1 MQAICVVVKA
11 EGLAFRS
18 SIVVDLVRIAN
29 RKMHWREKGF
39 LYIFFPFG
47 LWPQAKSLESHVPTV
62 FENQG
67 KSLIASKASYDFT
80 QITDTLFS
88 IAEKKNNNFGRE
100 NSNATFLSNFYTVCI
115 AMDSIFRYRTQLQ
128 QQQQMELE
136 TGGETKFGKGICQLW
151 LWKDV
156 FVEGF
161 NFLFILEFIFTNQ

>member
-88 IAEKKNNNFGRE
+88 IAEKKIILDVKIQMRHFCPISTLYALPWIQFLGTAHSFSSRWSWRLEERPSLERGFANFGFE
-100 NSNATFLSNFYTVCI
+100 KTSS
-115 AMDSIFRYRTQLQ
+115 
-128 QQQQMELE
+128 
-136 TGGETKFGKGICQLW
+136 
-151 LWKDV
+151 
-156 FVEGF
+156 
-161 NFLFILEFIFTNQ
+161 

>member
-67 KSLIASKASYDFT
+67 KSLDLIASKASYDFT
-80 QITDTLFS
+80 QIRDSTLFS
-88 IAEKKNNNFGRE
+88 IESLA
-100 NSNATFLSNFYTVCI
+100 I
-115 AMDSIFRYRTQLQ
+115 
-128 QQQQMELE
+128 
-136 TGGETKFGKGICQLW
+136 
-151 LWKDV
+151 
-156 FVEGF
+156 
-161 NFLFILEFIFTNQ
+161 